1 MGCTLPFANKFSWL
15 SFAPSWLFI
24 QLIGMRVLLI
34 NTSEKTGGAAVAA
47 NRLLETLN
55 NNGVKAKLLVADK
68 VTDSIV
74 VVQAPH
80 PWLRRWNFL
89 WERWCLFWHLHFN
102 RKNLFEIDMANAGID
117 ITNTPEFKEA
127 DVIHLAWVNQGL
139 LSLGVIRK
147 IIASGKPVVWT
158 MHDIWPATGICHVT
172 LGCKAYRSTCQS
184 CKFLPKHHSP
194 FDLSTRIFNRKKK
207 VYSGSGIHFVTCS
220 KWLSDQAR
228 QSALLS
234 GLHVDTIPN
243 PIDTHVFIPRTSVRL
258 ASV

>member
-1 MGCTLPFANKFSWL
+1 
-15 SFAPSWLFI
+15 
-24 QLIGMRVLLI
+24 
-34 NTSEKTGGAAVAA
+34 
-47 NRLLETLN
+47 
-55 NNGVKAKLLVADK
+55 
-68 VTDSIV
+68 
-74 VVQAPH
+74 
-80 PWLRRWNFL
+80 
-89 WERWCLFWHLHFN
+89 
-102 RKNLFEIDMANAGID
+102 MANAGID

-220 KWLSDQAR
+220 KWLGDQAR

-243 PIDTHVFIPRTSVRL
+243 PIDTHVFYPKDKREARERVNLPVDKRVILFVSQRVTMERKGIAYFIEAIDRMVGQHPEMLQTPWWPSLAAMPRRWSTSCVFPL
-258 ASV
+258 SHWDM